1 MKNFATIRCNNE
13 SIMVMKFINNDQ
25 NEHQLD
31 MTVKNNEATAK
42 VLSSLFDLAKKDKN
56 GNMLVEEPPYMIELG
71 QSQKIILTGN
81 ILQAITQMNNKQL
94 LDKTTIMVLNDPEE
108 IELKEF
114 FKENKM
120 AVEKASQQ
128 KQAMSV
134 INNNEQTNLS
144 LKLI

>member
-1 MKNFATIRCNNE
+1 
-13 SIMVMKFINNDQ
+13 MVMKFINNDQ